1 MKRIENYK
9 KNTITL
15 NEIQNF
21 YDIND
26 YDTLYKT
33 VNKLIND
40 EKLKPIKASGSNG
53 RSPGMYKKYRI
64 IRKEEDLSSYL
75 DEINFKLCTEFDV
88 YYYKKHLN
96 KYKENRKYILMLND
110 FFLNKR
116 NSLKSC
122 ISMNERSFQIWNREK
137 FLQKEEGKTIL
148 KNLNVDLKVLNY
160 YDTSEPLAYYS
171 NSKKVPQNVL
181 IIENKDTYYTF
192 RKHLIK
198 SQRSI
203 FNKEINTVIYG
214 AGKNI
219 IKAINDFDIS
229 VEQHVC
235 DKRNTIYYFGD
246 LDYEGIFIYE
256 KFYEKMSEIYRVKP
270 FIEAYY
276 IMIEKY
282 INNKVV
288 LPETKEGQNKNI
300 NNYFL
305 SCFDKKIKENIITI
319 LENGRYIPQEIINID
334 DL

>member
-1 MKRIENYK
+1 MKNIENYK

-15 NEIQNF
+15 EEIEKLYKINE
-21 YDIND
+21 YDI
-26 YDTLYKT
+26 LYKT
-33 VNKLIND
+33 VCNLINK
-40 EKLKPIKASGSNG
+40 EKLCPIKASGGNG
-53 RSPGMYKKYRI
+53 RNPGMYKKYRI

-88 YYYKKHLN
+88 SYYKKHLN
-96 KYKENRKYILMLND
+96 KYKEHRKHILMLND
-110 FFLNKR
+110 FFLYNRNK
-116 NSLKSC
+116 LKDY

-137 FLQKEEGKTIL
+137 FLQKEEGKNIL
-148 KNLNVDLKVLNY
+148 KNLNIDLKTLNY

-171 NSKKVPQNVL
+171 SSKKVPQNVL
-181 IIENKDTYYTF
+181 FIENKDTYYTF

-198 SQRSI
+198 NQRNI

-219 IKAINDFDIS
+219 IKAIDDFHIS
-229 VEQHVC
+229 VEEHVC

-246 LDYEGIFIYE
+246 LDYEGILIYE
-256 KFYEKMSEIYRVKP
+256 KFYEKMSQFYKVKP

-276 IMIEKY
+276 TMIEKY
-282 INNKVV
+282 ANNHVT

-300 NNYFL
+300 NDYFL
-305 SCFDKKIKENIITI
+305 KCFQDKNKEIITKI
-319 LENGRYIPQEIINID
+319 LESGRYIPQEIINIE

>member
-1 MKRIENYK
+1 MKNIENYK

-15 NEIQNF
+15 DEIQNL
-21 YDIND
+21 YKIND
-26 YDTLYKT
+26 YNMLYKT
-33 VNKLIND
+33 VNDLINN
-40 EKLKPIKASGSNG
+40 EKLSPIKAGGGNG
-53 RSPGMYKKYRI
+53 RNPGMYKKYRI

-75 DEINFKLCTEFDV
+75 DEINFKLCAEFDV
-88 YYYKKHLN
+88 SYYKKHLN
-96 KYKENRKYILMLND
+96 KYKEHRKYILMLND

-116 NSLKSC
+116 NKLKDY

-148 KNLNVDLKVLNY
+148 KNLNIDLKTLNY

-171 NSKKVPQNVL
+171 SSKKVPQNVL

-198 SQRSI
+198 KQRSI

-219 IKAINDFDIS
+219 IKTINDFDIS
-229 VEQHVC
+229 VEEHVS

-246 LDYEGIFIYE
+246 LDYEGILIYE
-256 KFYEKMSEIYRVKP
+256 KFHEKMSKSYKVKP
-270 FIEAYY
+270 FIEAYDM
-276 IMIEKY
+276 MIEKY
-282 INNKVV
+282 ISNHVL

-300 NNYFL
+300 NDYFL
-305 SCFDKKIKENIITI
+305 SCFDEKNKEKITTI
-319 LENGRYIPQEIINID
+319 LESGRYIPQEIINIE

>member
-1 MKRIENYK
+1 MKNIENYK

-15 NEIQNF
+15 DEIQNF
-21 YDIND
+21 YKINE
-26 YDTLYKT
+26 YDMLYKT
-33 VNKLIND
+33 VNDLINN
-40 EKLKPIKASGSNG
+40 EKLCPVKASGGNG
-53 RSPGMYKKYRI
+53 RTPGMYKKYKI

-88 YYYKKHLN
+88 SYYKKHLN
-96 KYKENRKYILMLND
+96 KYKEHRKYILMLND
-110 FFLNKR
+110 FFLNNR
-116 NSLKSC
+116 NKLKDY

-148 KNLNVDLKVLNY
+148 KNLNIDLKTLNY

-171 NSKKVPQNVL
+171 SSKKVPQNVL
-181 IIENKDTYYTF
+181 FIENKDTYYTF

-198 SQRSI
+198 NQRNI

-229 VEQHVC
+229 VEEHIS
-235 DKRNTIYYFGD
+235 DTRNTIYYFGD
-246 LDYEGIFIYE
+246 LDYEGILIYE
-256 KFYEKMSEIYRVKP
+256 KFYEKMSESYKVKP

-282 INNKVV
+282 INNHVV

-300 NNYFL
+300 NDYFL
-305 SCFDKKIKENIITI
+305 KCFQDKNKEIITKI
-319 LENGRYIPQEIINID
+319 LESGRYIPQEIINIE